1 MSCIEENEAHFLDHL
16 PTAFGFSS
24 DKKMKIC
31 FLTNLEVG
39 SGITAVEQILK
50 SLGIIITFFYALT
63 EYVF

>member
-1 MSCIEENEAHFLDHL
+1 MDHL